1 MARPFNNLLLVN
13 NPISYGEVYSNVTT
27 TPSPET
33 TVTNKPAPPEQ
44 IANGNSSPITF
55 WLVAVALFT
64 TVILWA
70 RYGGNS
76 EGFGDK
82 FKNIRPSVFN
92 ILFIGLVV
100 AVALPVFKIIAAKVP
115 NQSLRDYLVA
125 I

>member
-1 MARPFNNLLLVN
+1 MGRPMQNLLLVN
-13 NPISYGEVYSNVTT
+13 NPISYGEVYSNVNS

-44 IANGNSSPITF
+44 VAATNSSPITF
-55 WLVAVALFT
+55 WLVAIALFVG
-64 TVILWA
+64 VIAWA
-70 RYGGNS
+70 RYGG
-76 EGFGDK
+76 GGTLGDN

-92 ILFIGLVV
+92 IVFIGLVV

-115 NQSLRDYLVA
+115 NASFRDYLLA